1 MLKICISGGPCSGKS
16 SAQSILTQ
24 ILNDRGYKTL
34 FCPETATELIINGI
48 VPGEKISLEEFQN
61 FVLKKQLSKEK
72 LYDEMAEYFDKD
84 KLVIIYDRGLCDQ
97 MAYIEKNKFEKML
110 LKQGLSISDAY
121 AHYDA
126 VMHLVT
132 AADGAAE
139 YYQWNDPSKEDNGNN
154 AARSESPEE
163 AIIKDKKTLNS
174 WIGHPHLRVFD
185 NSTNFEGKI
194 NRVIKEVFML
204 LGEPLP
210 KEIERK
216 FLIKMPTK
224 EQLDKL
230 GCLSESKIIQTYLT
244 SNNPDIERRVRQTGN
259 KSDGFSFYY
268 TEKKDLDIG
277 ERVEKE
283 KRISPEEYI
292 SYLVEADTS
301 LHQILKT
308 RRCFIFN
315 KKYYEMDIFSF
326 NSEYAIL
333 EIELNDISEEIEL
346 PPLEIIKEVTDDK
359 DFKNYN
365 IAKTMKLNLEHE
377 HKNVS
382 DWTYETGREEPEIL
396 GSGSQYYNVVIT
408 KNKEKALKEYKE
420 AGRNYLKRYRIVNNK
435 KEHQL
440 YDCLSKTWLSD

>member
-1 MLKICISGGPCSGKS
+1 
-16 SAQSILTQ
+16 
-24 ILNDRGYKTL
+24 
-34 FCPETATELIINGI
+34 
-48 VPGEKISLEEFQN
+48 
-61 FVLKKQLSKEK
+61 
-72 LYDEMAEYFDKD
+72 
-84 KLVIIYDRGLCDQ
+84 
-97 MAYIEKNKFEKML
+97 
-110 LKQGLSISDAY
+110 
-121 AHYDA
+121 
-126 VMHLVT
+126 
-132 AADGAAE
+132 
-139 YYQWNDPSKEDNGNN
+139 
-154 AARSESPEE
+154 
-163 AIIKDKKTLNS
+163 
-174 WIGHPHLRVFD
+174 
-185 NSTNFEGKI
+185 
-194 NRVIKEVFML
+194 ML

-377 HKNVS
+377 YKNIS

-408 KNKEKALKEYKE
+408 KDKEKALKEYKE

-435 KEHQL
+435 KEYQL